1 MTLKYQ
7 AKPRTIAWKLG
18 SASFCFANNIIGLKA
33 VNSLRY
39 IPDVMKTGSANVNFF
54 VWSEMLLKTNE
65 SQQGFLY
72 FITGTASLLFLCSSL
87 NLWPLMSQTVHSFF
101 ENSTA
106 LVSASFSF
114 SLQGWSEKA
123 LPTPPYPMDGAGMA
137 SFPITARCGP
147 SFTATEIWTRPLVRR
162 VLIISLLMGKKGL
175 VNFHVKWIETLKLLL
190 WREGSVESEQQHNED
205 LRRIYI
211 CLDLWKRCGKINL
224 AP

>member
-65 SQQGFLY
+65 NQQGFLY

-106 LVSASFSF
+106 LVSASFFFF
-114 SLQGWSEKA
+114 STG
-123 LPTPPYPMDGAGMA
+123 
-137 SFPITARCGP
+137 
-147 SFTATEIWTRPLVRR
+147 V
-162 VLIISLLMGKKGL
+162 V
-175 VNFHVKWIETLKLLL
+175 
-190 WREGSVESEQQHNED
+190 REGLTHPSIPDGWRWNGVVSDHCPVWAEFYCDRDLDETTGPTSVDNIFID
-205 LRRIYI
+205 
-211 CLDLWKRCGKINL
+211 GKERTS
-224 AP
+224 